1 MDIIQQCRRKTS
13 YAGAIVTETRQWKWH
28 VDCEM
33 QTVRRTPPRQKNEEV
48 MTVIIPVMVI
58 TDVPE
63 SHWSC

>member
-1 MDIIQQCRRKTS
+1 
-13 YAGAIVTETRQWKWH
+13 
-28 VDCEM
+28 M

>member
-13 YAGAIVTETRQWKWH
+13 YAEAIVSETRQWKWH
-28 VDCEM
+28 VDYEM
-33 QTVRRTPPRQKNEEV
+33 QTLRRAPGRQKNEK
-48 MTVIIPVMVI
+48 IISVMVI